1 MAVCVI
7 VLSNDKLLEGFTVAK
22 RNRYRELESKVTI
35 GIAADVAVFVLYL
48 LVAGAG
54 IVALKVIAAIVAIL
68 GSLLALGFLFMSGE
82 LLKKRSLWMTVAFA
96 SVLLCTIVSLVC
108 NFPAPK

>member
-1 MAVCVI
+1 M
-7 VLSNDKLLEGFTVAK
+7 AK
-22 RNRYRELESKVTI
+22 RNRYRELENKVTMF
-35 GIAADVAVFVLYL
+35 IAADVAVFVLYL
-48 LVAGAG
+48 VVAGAG
-54 IVALKVIAAIVAIL
+54 IVALKVIAAILAIL

>member
-54 IVALKVIAAIVAIL
+54 IVGLKVIAAIVAIL

>member
-1 MAVCVI
+1 M
-7 VLSNDKLLEGFTVAK
+7 AK
-22 RNRYRELESKVTI
+22 RNRYRELEKKVTLM
-35 GIAADVAVFVLYL
+35 IAADAAVFVLYL

-54 IVALKVIAAIVAIL
+54 VVALKVITSIVAII
-68 GSLLALGFLFMSGE
+68 GSLLGLGFLFMAGE

>member
-1 MAVCVI
+1 M
-7 VLSNDKLLEGFTVAK
+7 AK
-22 RNRYRELESKVTI
+22 RNRYRELEKKVTLM
-35 GIAADVAVFVLYL
+35 IAADVAVFVLYL

-54 IVALKVIAAIVAIL
+54 VVALKVITSIVAII
-68 GSLLALGFLFMSGE
+68 GSLLGLGFLFMAGE

-108 NFPAPK
+108 NFPGPK

>member
-1 MAVCVI
+1 M
-7 VLSNDKLLEGFTVAK
+7 AK
-22 RNRYRELESKVTI
+22 RNRYRELEKKVTLM
-35 GIAADVAVFVLYL
+35 IAADAAVFVLYL

-54 IVALKVIAAIVAIL
+54 VVALKVITSIVAII

-108 NFPAPK
+108 NFPGPK

>member
-1 MAVCVI
+1 M
-7 VLSNDKLLEGFTVAK
+7 EGSTVAK
-22 RNRYRELESKVTI
+22 RNRYRELEKKVTLM
-35 GIAADVAVFVLYL
+35 IAADAAVFVLYL

-54 IVALKVIAAIVAIL
+54 VVALKVITSIVAII
-68 GSLLALGFLFMSGE
+68 GSLLGLGFLFMAGE

-108 NFPAPK
+108 NFPGPK

>member
-1 MAVCVI
+1 M
-7 VLSNDKLLEGFTVAK
+7 AK
-22 RNRYRELESKVTI
+22 RNRYRELEKKVTLM
-35 GIAADVAVFVLYL
+35 IAADAAVFVLYL

-54 IVALKVIAAIVAIL
+54 VIALKVITAIVAIIV
-68 GSLLALGFLFMSGE
+68 SLLGLGFLFMSGE

-108 NFPAPK
+108 NFPGPK

>member
-1 MAVCVI
+1 M
-7 VLSNDKLLEGFTVAK
+7 AK
-22 RNRYRELESKVTI
+22 RNRYRELEKKVTLM
-35 GIAADVAVFVLYL
+35 IAADAAVFVLYL

-54 IVALKVIAAIVAIL
+54 VVALKVITSIVAII

>member
-1 MAVCVI
+1 M
-7 VLSNDKLLEGFTVAK
+7 
-22 RNRYRELESKVTI
+22 
-35 GIAADVAVFVLYL
+35 IAADAAVFVLYL

-54 IVALKVIAAIVAIL
+54 VVALKVITSIVAII
-68 GSLLALGFLFMSGE
+68 GSLLGLGFLFMAGE

-108 NFPAPK
+108 NFPGPK

>member
-1 MAVCVI
+1 M
-7 VLSNDKLLEGFTVAK
+7 AK
-22 RNRYRELESKVTI
+22 RNRYRELEKKVTLM
-35 GIAADVAVFVLYL
+35 IAADAAVFVLYL

-54 IVALKVIAAIVAIL
+54 VVALKVITSIVAII
-68 GSLLALGFLFMSGE
+68 GSLLGLGFLFMAGE

-108 NFPAPK
+108 NFPGPK

>member
-1 MAVCVI
+1 M
-7 VLSNDKLLEGFTVAK
+7 AK
-22 RNRYRELESKVTI
+22 RNRYRELEKKVTLM
-35 GIAADVAVFVLYL
+35 IAADAAVFVLYL

-54 IVALKVIAAIVAIL
+54 IVALKVITSIVAII

>member
-1 MAVCVI
+1 M
-7 VLSNDKLLEGFTVAK
+7 AK

>member
-1 MAVCVI
+1 M
-7 VLSNDKLLEGFTVAK
+7 EGSTVAK
-22 RNRYRELESKVTI
+22 RNRYRELEKKVTLM
-35 GIAADVAVFVLYL
+35 IAADAAVFVLYL

-54 IVALKVIAAIVAIL
+54 VVALKVITSIVAII
-68 GSLLALGFLFMSGE
+68 GSLLGLGFLFMAGE

>member
-1 MAVCVI
+1 M
-7 VLSNDKLLEGFTVAK
+7 AK
-22 RNRYRELESKVTI
+22 RNRYRELEKKVTLM
-35 GIAADVAVFVLYL
+35 IAADVAVFVLYL

-54 IVALKVIAAIVAIL
+54 VIALKVITAIVAIIA
-68 GSLLALGFLFMSGE
+68 SLLALGFLFMSGE